1 MSAGLFDRFLSTPEA
16 VAVFSEAAIVGHMLA
31 FEAAL
36 ARAQA
41 AEGIVP
47 AAAAAAIA
55 LACRAA
61 PIDLDALVADGSVAG
76 TLAIPLVRQLTAKV
90 AQSDAEAAGY
100 VHWGSTSQDVID
112 TAMVLAT
119 RDALALIDIALH
131 DLTDALLDLALRHDA
146 APMLGR
152 TLLQPALVISVGFKL
167 LSWVAPVVRCRLRL
181 RTAAQAALKLQLGG
195 AVGTLSVMSSW
206 TSGERG
212 PTVARRMAAD
222 LQLALHGLTPAFG
235 AWHSQRDEWVALG
248 CEVGVLCGVLGKIG
262 KDISLLAQA
271 EVGEVAEPSGNA
283 SGAASGAAS
292 SATSDAAHGVSRG
305 GSSAMPHKRNPVAA
319 MVALAAAGRAPHRV
333 AALLG
338 AMAQEH
344 ERGLGNWQAE
354 LAEWPGLFIS
364 AHGAARALADA
375 AAGLSADTARMRR
388 NIDALHGLVFAEGVA
403 MLLAAHIGKA
413 RAHALLETCSRRT
426 LAEQRPL
433 FDIALEAIHADADLR
448 DRVDAAALRA
458 VFDAD
463 VTARR
468 ASALAQPQWAALRA
482 QHAALA
488 GPAPWAHRHV
498 AV

>member
-16 VAVFSEAAIVGHMLA
+16 VAGFSEAAIVGHMLA

-41 AEGIVP
+41 AEGLVP
-47 AAAAAAIA
+47 EAAAAAIA
-55 LACRAA
+55 LACRVEH
-61 PIDLDALVADGSVAG
+61 IDLDALVAAGSVAG
-76 TLAIPLVRQLTAKV
+76 TLAIPLVKQLTAKV

-119 RDALALIDIALH
+119 RDALALIDTALH
-131 DLTDALLDLALRHDA
+131 NLTDALFDLADRHGD

-167 LSWVAPVVRCRLRL
+167 VSWAAPVVRCRLRL
-181 RTAAQAALKLQLGG
+181 RTAAQAALRLQLGG
-195 AVGTLSVMSSW
+195 AVGTLSVMGSV
-206 TSGERG
+206 TSDGRGERG
-212 PTVARRMAAD
+212 PAVARRMAAD

-235 AWHSQRDEWVALG
+235 AWHTQRDEWVALG
-248 CEVGVLCGVLGKIG
+248 CEVGVLCGVLGKVG

-271 EVGEVAEPSGNA
+271 EVGEVAEPSGNP

-292 SATSDAAHGVSRG
+292 GVPRG

-319 MVALAAAGRAPHRV
+319 MLALAAALRAPHRV

-354 LAEWPGLFIS
+354 LAEWPGLFVS
-364 AHGAARALADA
+364 AHGAARALAEA
-375 AAGLSADTARMRR
+375 AAGLHVDTVRMRR
-388 NIDALHGLVFAEGVA
+388 NIEALHGLVFAEGA
-403 MLLAAHIGKA
+403 SMLLAVHIGKA
-413 RAHALLETCSRRT
+413 RAHAVLEACSRRT

-433 FDIALEAIHADADLR
+433 FDIALEAIRADADLR
-448 DRVDAAALRA
+448 DRVDATALRA

-463 VTARR
+463 ATALR

-488 GPAPWAHRHV
+488 GPAPWAHRPRV
-498 AV
+498 A

>member
-61 PIDLDALVADGSVAG
+61 PIDLDALVADASVAG

-119 RDALALIDIALH
+119 RDALALIDTALH
-131 DLTDALLDLALRHDA
+131 DLTEALLDLALRHDA

-181 RTAAQAALKLQLGG
+181 RTAARAALRLQLGG
-195 AVGTLSVMSSW
+195 AVGTLSAMC
-206 TSGERG
+206 SGTNDEHGKRG
-212 PTVARRMAAD
+212 PAVARRMAAE

-235 AWHSQRDEWVALG
+235 AWHTQRDEWLALG

-271 EVGEVAEPSGNA
+271 EVGEVAEPSGNG
-283 SGAASGAAS
+283 SGAATGA
-292 SATSDAAHGVSRG
+292 TRG

-319 MVALAAAGRAPHRV
+319 MVALAAAQRAPHRV
-333 AALLG
+333 AALLA

-375 AAGLSADTARMRR
+375 AAGLFVDTARMRR
-388 NIDALHGLVFAEGVA
+388 NIDALHGLVFAEA
-403 MLLAAHIGKA
+403 ASMLLAAHIGKA
-413 RAHALLETCSRRT
+413 RAHAVLEACSRRT
-426 LAEQRPL
+426 LVEQRPL
-433 FDIALEAIHADADLR
+433 FDISLEAIQADAELR
-448 DRVDAAALRA
+448 DRVDASALRA

-463 VTARR
+463 TTARR

-488 GPAPWAHRHV
+488 GPAPWAHRPV
-498 AV
+498 AR